1 MGSTFIQNHDFIA
14 YSGTCIARHSSLLM
28 ITLSVLQIVLALV
41 LMIVAIALV
50 RWQQLG
56 LELTLLNATARTIL
70 QLLAVGYVL
79 SFVFAWQN
87 PLSVIA
93 VVLVMLAIATVV
105 AKNRIDQRLSRL
117 LPILAGSLLTTLLLT
132 MIYTTRV
139 IIRPEVWYDP
149 RYVIP
154 LSGIVL
160 GNAMT
165 AATIAGDRLV
175 TNLKRNIPEIE
186 THLSLG
192 ASPQQA
198 IASYRREAIK
208 AGLIPTVNAMMV
220 VGIVKLPGIITGQLL
235 SGADPLNAALY
246 QMLIMFM
253 LAFAD
258 LLAAILV
265 TAGIRRLFFNEAA
278 QLVLP

>member
-1 MGSTFIQNHDFIA
+1 
-14 YSGTCIARHSSLLM
+14 M
-28 ITLSVLQIVLALV
+28 ITLGLWQIACALG
-41 LMIVAIALV
+41 LMAAAIALV

-56 LELTLLNATARTIL
+56 LELTLLNATARTVL

-79 SFVFAWQN
+79 AIVFTWQN
-87 PLSVIA
+87 PYSVIA

-105 AKNRIDQRLSRL
+105 ARNRIDQRLSRL
-117 LPILAGSLLTTLLLT
+117 LPLLAGSLLTTLLLT
-132 MIYTTRV
+132 MVYTMGV
-139 IIRPEVWYDP
+139 IIRPEVWYEP
-149 RYVIP
+149 RYLIP

-175 TNLKRNIPEIE
+175 TSLKRNPVVIE

-198 IASYRREAIK
+198 IATYRREAIK
-208 AGLIPTVNAMMV
+208 AGLIPTINAMMV

-246 QMLIMFM
+246 QMLIIFM
-253 LAFAD
+253 LAFSD

-265 TAGIRRLFFNEAA
+265 TAGIQRLFFNDAE

>member
-1 MGSTFIQNHDFIA
+1 
-14 YSGTCIARHSSLLM
+14 M
-28 ITLSVLQIVLALV
+28 IELGLLQISLALM
-41 LMIVAIALV
+41 LMVAAIALV

-56 LELTLLNATARTIL
+56 LELTLLNATGRTIFQL
-70 QLLAVGYVL
+70 FAVGYLLAV
-79 SFVFAWQN
+79 VFAWRN
-87 PLSVIA
+87 PWSVVA
-93 VVLVMLAIATVV
+93 VLLVMVAIATIV
-105 AKNRIDQRLSRL
+105 ARNRIDKRLSRL
-117 LPILAGSLLTTLLLT
+117 LPILAGALLTSTLLTLV
-132 MIYTTRV
+132 YTTGV
-139 IIRPEVWYDP
+139 VIRPEVWYEP

-154 LSGIVL
+154 LAGIVL

-175 TNLKRNIPEIE
+175 SGLKKNQVDVE

-192 ASPQQA
+192 ATPEQA
-198 IASYRREAIK
+198 IAPYRQEAIK
-208 AGLIPTVNAMMV
+208 AGLIPTINAMMV

-253 LAFAD
+253 LAFSD

>member
-1 MGSTFIQNHDFIA
+1 MIELGLLQISLA
-14 YSGTCIARHSSLLM
+14 LLLM
-28 ITLSVLQIVLALV
+28 VA
-41 LMIVAIALV
+41 AIALV
-50 RWQQLG
+50 RWQKLG
-56 LELTLLNATARTIL
+56 LELTLLNATARTVF
-70 QLLAVGYVL
+70 QLFAVGYIL
-79 SFVFAWQN
+79 AIVFAWRN
-87 PLSVIA
+87 PFSVIA
-93 VVLVMLAIATVV
+93 VILVMLAVATVV
-105 AKNRIDQRLSRL
+105 ARNRIDKKLSRL
-117 LPILAGSLLTTLLLT
+117 LPILAGSLLTSLVLT
-132 MIYTTRV
+132 IVYTTGV
-139 IIRPEVWYDP
+139 VIRPETWYEP

-175 TNLKRNIPEIE
+175 SNLKKNQVEVE

-192 ASPQQA
+192 ATPEQA

-208 AGLIPTVNAMMV
+208 AGLIPTINAMLV

-253 LAFAD
+253 LAFSD

-265 TAGIRRLFFNEAA
+265 TAGIRRLFFNDAA
-278 QLVLP
+278 QLMLP

>member
-1 MGSTFIQNHDFIA
+1 
-14 YSGTCIARHSSLLM
+14 M
-28 ITLSVLQIVLALV
+28 ITLGLWQIAFALGF
-41 LMIVAIALV
+41 MAAAIALV

-56 LELTLLNATARTIL
+56 LELTLLNATARTGL

-79 SFVFAWQN
+79 AIVFTWQN
-87 PLSVIA
+87 PYSVIA
-93 VVLVMLAIATVV
+93 VVMVMLAIATVV
-105 AKNRIDQRLSRL
+105 ARNRIDQRLSRL
-117 LPILAGSLLTTLLLT
+117 LPWLAGSLFTTLLLT
-132 MIYTTRV
+132 MVYTMGV
-139 IIRPEVWYDP
+139 IIRPEVWYEP
-149 RYVIP
+149 RYLIP
-154 LSGIVL
+154 LAGIVL

-175 TNLKRNIPEIE
+175 TSLKRNPVFIE

-198 IASYRREAIK
+198 IATYRREAIK
-208 AGLIPTVNAMMV
+208 AGLIPTINAMMV

-253 LAFAD
+253 LAFSD

-265 TAGIRRLFFNEAA
+265 TAGIQRLFFNDAE

>member
-1 MGSTFIQNHDFIA
+1 MIELGLVQIA
-14 YSGTCIARHSSLLM
+14 
-28 ITLSVLQIVLALV
+28 LALG
-41 LMIVAIALV
+41 LMVAAIALV
-50 RWQQLG
+50 RWQNLG
-56 LELTLLNATARTIL
+56 LEFPLLNATARTIL
-70 QLLAVGYVL
+70 QLLAVGYIL
-79 SFVFAWQN
+79 SIVFAWQN

-93 VVLVMLAIATVV
+93 MLMVMLAIATVV
-105 AKNRIDQRLSRL
+105 ARNRIDKRLSRL
-117 LPILAGSLLTTLLLT
+117 LPILAGSLLTTLVLT
-132 MIYTTRV
+132 MVYTTTV
-139 IIRPEVWYDP
+139 IIRPDVWYEP
-149 RYVIP
+149 RYLIP

-175 TNLKRNIPEIE
+175 TAIKRNPVEIE

-192 ASPQQA
+192 ASPEQA
-198 IASYRREAIK
+198 IAAYRREAIK
-208 AGLIPTVNAMMV
+208 AGLIPTINAMMV

-235 SGADPLNAALY
+235 SGADPLNAAFY

-265 TAGIRRLFFNEAA
+265 TAGIQRLFFNSTE